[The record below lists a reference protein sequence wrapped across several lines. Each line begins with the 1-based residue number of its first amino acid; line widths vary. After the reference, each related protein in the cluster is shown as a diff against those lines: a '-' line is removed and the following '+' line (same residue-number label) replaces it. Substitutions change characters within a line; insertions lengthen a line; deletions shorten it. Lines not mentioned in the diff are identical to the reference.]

1 MRTTMSARNRG
12 ATYGRKKA
20 NNDLL
25 SAFGALRLS
34 PQHDEERQQEQP
46 KAEREILKERSNNEG
61 RGSRDIKNK
70 EHEASKS
77 NAICQSP
84 PKKSDVHAKRE
95 PRKRAA
101 VPKKKTATESPS
113 TRSIETNHDIPPQ
126 KADSFPIPPE
136 LLPLLSLQTTNLQPQ
151 TLGSLYETLSTHFAI
166 SKISQGSYASIYRL
180 ALHNS
185 SSEYTI
191 WKLIPLRPVTGR
203 GSRAEGCTSFTDA
216 VAEIKMLNSLS
227 AMPGYV
233 EMRSTYLLHGPMP
246 TALQDIEAKWWDTLN
261 EKEQDDL
268 GESHGQKRWEDGQW
282 WCFIEM
288 SDAGQ
293 DLESLLK
300 ERSRGSNTRKG
311 KVSMEEV
318 WDIFWGVT
326 EAIAHGEDQAGF
338 EHRDLHPG
346 NVCIRKCP
354 LAINLAT
361 NATEETDLDQDEF
374 DCLIKRFTDLE
385 ITLID
390 YTLSRAEI
398 AVPNAN
404 PSSSHDHSSPPLLAN
419 SDVEGVEREVLANS
433 LRDASL
439 FSQHSSDPVD
449 ERQFDTYRRMRE
461 IMHRHHKPARR
472 KGGWRTFMP
481 ETNVAWLGHLLWV
494 LLDAGAFFGQGD
506 ECDEIVKPELNRSSE
521 SREGLGAVWRLLDP
535 EREGGEG
542 AEDFASAGELL
553 AWQVLG
559 SKGGDE
565 TR

>member
-1 MRTTMSARNRG
+1 MSARSRG

-34 PQHDEERQQEQP
+34 PQQNEERPQEQP
-46 KAEREILKERSNNEG
+46 NAEREILKEKSNNEG
-61 RGSRDIKNK
+61 RGSRDVKKRDNK
-70 EHEASKS
+70 ASKS
-77 NAICQSP
+77 EADCQSP
-84 PKKSDVHAKRE
+84 PRKSKTYTKRE
-95 PRKRAA
+95 PRKRAKDSEKE
-101 VPKKKTATESPS
+101 VTNLPL
-113 TRSIETNHDIPPQ
+113 TRSIDTNQVKTPQ
-126 KADSFPIPPE
+126 KTNSLPIPSE
-136 LLPLLSLQTTNLQPQ
+136 LLPLLSLQTTNSQPQ
-151 TLGSLYETLSTHFAI
+151 TLGSLYETLSTHFSI

-185 SSEYTI
+185 FSEYTI

-216 VAEIKMLNSLS
+216 VAEIKMLNALS

-246 TALQDIEAKWWDTLN
+246 IALQDIESKWWDTLN

-268 GESHGQKRWEDGQW
+268 DESHGQRRWDDGHW

-300 ERSRGSNTRKG
+300 ERSRGRSTSERKMT
-311 KVSMEEV
+311 MEEV

-326 EAIAHGEDQAGF
+326 EAIAHGENQAGF

-346 NVCIRKCP
+346 NVCIRHRQP
-354 LAINLAT
+354 AT
-361 NATEETDLDQDEF
+361 DSSAPTNIEETILSQDE
-374 DCLIKRFTDLE
+374 DGCLIKRFTDLE

-398 AVPNAN
+398 AVPAAI
-404 PSSSHDHSSPPLLAN
+404 SSSPSHHLPPPPIASGEL
-419 SDVEGVEREVLANS
+419 DDVEREVLANS
-433 LRDASL
+433 FRDASL
-439 FSQHSSDPVD
+439 FSQHSTDPVD

-461 IMHRHHKPARR
+461 IMYRHHKPAKR
-472 KGGWRTFMP
+472 KQGWRTFMP
-481 ETNVAWLGHLLWV
+481 ETNVAWLGHLLWI
-494 LLDAGAFFGQGD
+494 LLDAAAFFTDQGEMRD
-506 ECDEIVKPELNRSSE
+506 EVVEAGTEGSSE
-521 SREGLGAVWRLLDP
+521 LREALGEVWRLLDP
-535 EREGGEG
+535 EREVRG
-542 AEDFASAGELL
+542 AEEFASAGELL

-559 SKGGDE
+559 LKSDDE
-565 TR
+565 AR